1 MLRESFPLGRIFG
14 LKVGANWSLLVI
26 VWLIAWSLAS
36 AQLPDS
42 APGDTKLVY
51 WSVGVAAAVL
61 FFMCL
66 LAHELSHS
74 IVARRHGVEVD
85 GIVLW
90 LFGGMSKLHD
100 DAPDGGAELRIAV
113 AGPAMSVVMGAVFLG
128 LSVLL
133 DAVDVRPVVIAGSR
147 WLGWINLLLAG
158 FNLLPAFPLDGG
170 RVLRAWL
177 WRRRG
182 DKVSATLSA
191 ARAGRFF
198 AFLLIWLGVLQ
209 FFAGSL
215 LGGVWL
221 AFLGWFLLS
230 ASSVEAT
237 QSVLGGRLGGLTVG
251 DVMSS
256 PPVVAPSDITVQ
268 QLIDGWVYKNR
279 CSTFPIVDRM
289 GAVVGL
295 ITMARIKRI
304 HPDVRTTTMVRAVA
318 CPREEIVTCNPTDPL
333 VGLIGTMNASADQ
346 RALVFDGGELVG
358 IVSPGDVTRALEHA
372 ELASG

>member
-14 LKVGANWSLLVI
+14 LKVGANWSLLVVI
-26 VWLIAWSLAS
+26 WLIAWSLAS

-42 APGDTKLVY
+42 APGDTKLTY
-51 WSVGVAAAVL
+51 WLVGVAAAVL
-61 FFMCL
+61 FFVCL

-100 DAPDGGAELRIAV
+100 DAPDGGVELRIAV
-113 AGPAMSVVMGAVFLG
+113 AGPAMSLVMGAVFLG
-128 LSVLL
+128 LSALFEAL
-133 DAVDVRPVVIAGSR
+133 DVRPVLTAGSR

-191 ARAGRFF
+191 AKAGRFF

-230 ASSVEAT
+230 ASSVEAN
-237 QSVLGGRLGGLTVG
+237 QSVLGGRLAGLTVG

-295 ITMARIKRI
+295 MTMARIKRI
-304 HPDVRTTTMVRAVA
+304 HPDVRATTMVRAVA
-318 CPREEIVTCNPTDPL
+318 CPREEIVTCAPTDPL
-333 VGLIGTMNASADQ
+333 VGLIGAMNASADQ
-346 RALVFDGGELVG
+346 RALVLDGGELVG